1 MFLLV
6 FLQGE
11 GVEVCEREEQDL
23 CLRSAH
29 FPLVNPLVI
38 MKELL
43 TFYNFIS
50 NSVLYRKL
58 E

>member
-1 MFLLV
+1 M
-6 FLQGE
+6 
-11 GVEVCEREEQDL
+11 EVCEREEQDL

>member
-1 MFLLV
+1 M
-6 FLQGE
+6 
-11 GVEVCEREEQDL
+11 CEREEQDL
-23 CLRSAH
+23 EECLKSAH
-29 FPLVNPLVI
+29 FLLVNPLVL